1 MPKKTTKKVRRNRK
15 ASRAGPSGSPSPSD
29 SDYSY
34 YSDDGAISISRS
46 EEDGWFADDFYSS
59 PTPPPDL
66 TTPENQKQRRRKD
79 KGRFSRNN
87 RTLVRIGLPS
97 NVYKRNARKSSNKK
111 KRKGK
116 GKKGGFKRTRTRT
129 KKRKSTRRRY

>member
-87 RTLVRIGLPS
+87 NWLSI
-97 NVYKRNARKSSNKK
+97 
-111 KRKGK
+111 
-116 GKKGGFKRTRTRT
+116 
-129 KKRKSTRRRY
+129 